1 MKKYLKVI
9 KNNKYKISTQPWNEK
24 FELPGGSYSVSGI
37 RDYFEY
43 IFKKHETDTDNLSE
57 IIYINKKKKAGL
69 HLK

>member
-9 KNNKYKISTQPWNEK
+9 KNNKYKLSAQPWNEK

-43 IFKKHETDTDNLSE
+43 IFKKHETTL
-57 IIYINKKKKAGL
+57 IIFQK
-69 HLK
+69 